1 MIRTT
6 INLPVQLHHQLRFVA
21 KGQNTTVS
29 HLMRSLLEQA
39 LVQQK
44 KARMKVVY
52 ESLEKLKGI
61 GKDTATDVSVTINER
76 LYGPG
81 GAWKGRHE

>member
-29 HLMRSLLEQA
+29 HLMRSL
-39 LVQQK
+39 QK
-44 KARMKVVY
+44 QARMKVVY

-61 GKDTATDVSVTINER
+61 GKDTATDVSVTLNER
-76 LYGPG
+76 LYGPE